1 MLDRWSLRV
10 ISPSLQWVA
19 GKLDTFGVTANQVTI
34 SGFIIGLLVIPALAL
49 EYYLLAAVIIV
60 FNRLCD
66 GLDGALARA
75 SSATDAGGFLDIV
88 LDFIFYSAVV
98 FGFALAQPA
107 ENALVAA
114 LLLFSF
120 MGTGSSFLAFAIMA
134 ERRSIKSM
142 TYPNKGFY
150 YLGGLAEGTETILLL
165 LCCCLLPE
173 YFISIAL
180 FFSAICWVTTLTRV
194 VGGYYSLQLNR
205 VGSEEVK
212 LKGESTS

>member
-1 MLDRWSLRV
+1 MLDRWSLPV
-10 ISPSLQWVA
+10 ITPSLQWA
-19 GKLDTFGVTANQVTI
+19 ASKLDALGVTANQVTI
-34 SGFIIGLLVIPALAL
+34 SGFLIGLLVIPALAL
-49 EYYLLAAVIIV
+49 EYYALAAVIIV

-66 GLDGALARA
+66 GVDGAIARA

-107 ENALVAA
+107 DNALAAA

-165 LCCCLLPE
+165 LCCCLMPE
-173 YFISIAL
+173 YFFGIAL
-180 FFSAICWVTTLTRV
+180 FFSAICWMTTLTRV
-194 VGGYYSLQLNR
+194 VGGYYSLQRN
-205 VGSEEVK
+205 SQCAEE
-212 LKGESTS
+212 LGDKGRQ

>member
-1 MLDRWSLRV
+1 MLDRWSLKV
-10 ISPSLQWVA
+10 ISPPLQWVA
-19 GKLDTFGVTANQVTI
+19 RKLDALGVTANQVTI

-49 EYYLLAAVIIV
+49 EYYLMAAVIII

-66 GLDGALARA
+66 GIDGAIARE
-75 SSATDAGGFLDIV
+75 SESTDAGGFLDIV

-98 FGFALAQPA
+98 FGFELDKPA

-134 ERRSIKSM
+134 ERRAIKSM

-150 YLGGLAEGTETILLL
+150 YLGGLA
-165 LCCCLLPE
+165 
-173 YFISIAL
+173 
-180 FFSAICWVTTLTRV
+180 
-194 VGGYYSLQLNR
+194 
-205 VGSEEVK
+205 
-212 LKGESTS
+212 

>member
-1 MLDRWSLRV
+1 MLDRWSLKV
-10 ISPSLQWVA
+10 ISPPLQWVA
-19 GKLDTFGVTANQVTI
+19 RKLDALGVTANQVTI

-49 EYYLLAAVIIV
+49 EYYLLAAVIII

-66 GLDGALARA
+66 GIDGAIARE
-75 SSATDAGGFLDIV
+75 SESTDAGGFLDIV

-134 ERRSIKSM
+134 ERRAIKSM

-150 YLGGLAEGTETILLL
+150 YLGGLAEGTETIILL
-165 LCCCLLPE
+165 LCCCLFPQ
-173 YFISIAL
+173 YFLNIAL
-180 FFSAICWVTTLTRV
+180 FFSAICWLTTCTRV
-194 VGGYYSLQLNR
+194 VGGYYSLQLDR
-205 VGSEEVK
+205 SRREGS
-212 LKGESTS
+212 